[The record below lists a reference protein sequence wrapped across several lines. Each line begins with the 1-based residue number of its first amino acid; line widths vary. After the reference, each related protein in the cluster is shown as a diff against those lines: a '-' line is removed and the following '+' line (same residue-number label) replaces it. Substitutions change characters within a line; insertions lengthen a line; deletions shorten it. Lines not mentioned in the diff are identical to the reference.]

1 MQPGSLVTIYGANLA
16 DVTAT
21 WNGDYPT
28 VLGGATVAINGKLG
42 YLSYVSPTQINLEAP
57 DDTQTGSVSLVVT
70 NAYGSATTSVTLFP
84 LSDTL
89 IPLPGGL
96 YVAGVILTPG
106 GGGAYGN
113 GTYDIMGP
121 VGAFSFPT
129 RPVKRGETLVLY
141 GTGFGPTKPTLP
153 AGVPYSGAGAPAV
166 DSIGVSLNGV
176 NASVLF
182 AGAVSPGLFSVQRSR
197 TQHRTGKLADF
208 SDGYGTEFLGR
219 LFGVSDRG
227 RVA

>member
-1 MQPGSLVTIYGANLA
+1 M
-16 DVTAT
+16 
-21 WNGDYPT
+21 
-28 VLGGATVAINGKLG
+28 
-42 YLSYVSPTQINLEAP
+42 
-57 DDTQTGSVSLVVT
+57 VT

-121 VGAFSFPT
+121 VGTFSFPT
-129 RPVKRGETLVLY
+129 RPVKQGETLVLY

-182 AGAVSPGLFSVQRSR
+182 AGAVSPGLFQFNVVLPNTGPGNWPISV
-197 TQHRTGKLADF
+197 TVTGPN
-208 SDGYGTEFLGR
+208 SSGGSSGYLIAVE
-219 LFGVSDRG
+219 
-227 RVA
+227 